1 MLIVWFY
8 SLISDVDD
16 VFDHG
21 ELPVKSSSRHRA
33 GEAENQLLRSEKG
46 TRQSSLEGPLDNFQQ
61 KLAHKY

>member
-21 ELPVKSSSRHRA
+21 KLPVKSSSRHGA
-33 GEAENQLLRSEKG
+33 GEAENQLLRSKKG
-46 TRQSSLEGPLDNFQQ
+46 TR
-61 KLAHKY
+61 